1 MRNWTPQAKEI
12 MELAQ
17 GKAAAMGH
25 AELDPLHLLWAF
37 LREASL
43 AGGTVSRS
51 GWETDLAVHQTE
63 RELAFLPQAR
73 KTLFASPNA
82 ALRELMLRAA
92 DLAAATDHPEE
103 DGPLGPHELVLALAG
118 DRGTAGDLLR
128 SYKMKSMRMVG

>member
-1 MRNWTPQAKEI
+1 MRNWSPQAREI
-12 MELAQ
+12 MNMAQ
-17 GKAAAMGH
+17 KKATAMGH

-43 AGGTVSRS
+43 AGGTVARS
-51 GWETDLAVHQTE
+51 GWETDLAVNQTE
-63 RELAFLPQAR
+63 RELEFLPRAR

-92 DLAAATDHPEE
+92 ELAVAA
-103 DGPLGPHELVLALAG
+103 DGPKEERRLGPHELVLALAG

-128 SYKMKSMRMVG
+128 TYKMKTMRMVG

>member
-1 MRNWTPQAKEI
+1 MRTWSTQAKDI
-12 MELAQ
+12 MNLAQ
-17 GKAAAMGH
+17 NKAAAMGH

-43 AGGTVSRS
+43 EGGTVARS

-63 RELAFLPQAR
+63 RELAFLPRAR
-73 KTLFASPNA
+73 RTLFASPNS

-92 DLAAATDHPEE
+92 DLAAATDDPREE
-103 DGPLGPHELVLALAG
+103 GRLGSHELVLALVG

-128 SYKMKSMRMVG
+128 SYKTKPVKMAG